1 MSSAPEAASSRQPRF
16 EVNVEDADG
25 AVLLRLNGE
34 LDLVSEPVLA
44 DELAKVEGRPLR
56 IDLSALAFMDS
67 TGLRALVTA
76 WREYAAFNLRG
87 PSEPSVERLFELT
100 QTNRILP
107 FEG

>member
-1 MSSAPEAASSRQPRF
+1 MHSASRAASSRQPRF
-16 EVNVEDADG
+16 EVNVEDDHG

-34 LDLVSEPVLA
+34 LDLVSEPVLT

-67 TGLRALVTA
+67 TGLRILLTTM
-76 WREYAAFNLRG
+76 REYADFKLRG
-87 PSEPSVERLFELT
+87 PLQPSVQRLLELT